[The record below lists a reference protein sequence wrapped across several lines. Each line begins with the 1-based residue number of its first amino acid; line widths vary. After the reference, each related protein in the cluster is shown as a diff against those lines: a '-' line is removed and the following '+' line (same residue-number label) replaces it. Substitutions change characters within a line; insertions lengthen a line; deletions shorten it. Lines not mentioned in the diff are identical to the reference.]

1 MRFEKLLL
9 LIVFFCS
16 VFLFPSFSFSE
27 DPTNYCKD
35 TKSWVEWDDLV
46 QKYPNDKDVQAL
58 HALRIGL
65 CAKIEQGSITFDMA
79 NEIFNKAYEIV
90 YRNAKSERE
99 RLKQKL

>member
-1 MRFEKLLL
+1 MKIKKRKFIIFILFAFL
-9 LIVFFCS
+9 LIKS
-16 VFLFPSFSFSE
+16 SSSAGEPS
-27 DPTNYCKD
+27 NYCKD
-35 TKSWVEWDDLV
+35 PKSWVEWDDLV